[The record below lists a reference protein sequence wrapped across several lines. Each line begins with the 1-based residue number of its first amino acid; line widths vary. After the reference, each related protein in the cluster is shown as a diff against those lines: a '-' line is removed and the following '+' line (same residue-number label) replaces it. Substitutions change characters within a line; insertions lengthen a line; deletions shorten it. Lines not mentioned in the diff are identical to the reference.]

1 MILAQLAQW
10 CRELQALAQNGLA
23 YSMDPFDIERFD
35 RLQQIV
41 AELMSAIS
49 DGSIENTSGLIGLEK
64 GYLTPKVDVRAGVF
78 RNGELLMVREAS
90 DGLWSLPGGWADG
103 TESPSEAVVRAVLEE
118 TGYTVSCQKLVAL
131 VARDRHGHPPMQYH
145 VYKLF
150 FICEIISGSS
160 TTSVESTAVEFFDQH
175 SFPSL
180 SIPRV
185 TEEQLRTLFRHHAD
199 EKLPTEF
206 D

>member
-23 YSMDPFDIERFD
+23 YSKDPFDIERFD

-90 DGLWSLPGGWADG
+90 DGLWSLPGGWADVN
-103 TESPSEAVVRAVLEE
+103 ESPSEAVVA
-118 TGYTVSCQKLVAL
+118 A
-131 VARDRHGHPPMQYH
+131 
-145 VYKLF
+145 
-150 FICEIISGSS
+150 SGNTPESRSS
-160 TTSVESTAVEFFDQH
+160 WRQH
-175 SFPSL
+175 AS
-180 SIPRV
+180 
-185 TEEQLRTLFRHHAD
+185 
-199 EKLPTEF
+199 
-206 D
+206 